1 LNWAR
6 RETVQPI
13 SVTRLF
19 NTFRV
24 RLLLVLA
31 LLLVSTLGVQFLL
44 NYGEERRVAR
54 TIAKQEQAL
63 AASVALAMESF
74 PQKYKYL
81 DDIDKEHPTPL
92 RLEHRSVINVLV
104 VRDDGRVDDSLDP
117 AYKPRTLDDGTFHYF
132 SLSEV
137 PLPSRIVDTGQATDD
152 IRHLLPSST
161 QTQRLPIVGERRAFV
176 IPVRTDKGV
185 NYIIVVLGMQRD
197 TPGSASRRQT
207 LSALLP
213 TLAVMLIAIMVAGF
227 LVWRFTQP
235 IQDLSSAARR
245 VAAGEFN
252 FRVASA
258 TRGDEMGAL
267 SQVFNEML
275 AGLGRLREVES
286 RLNQAERSAVVGRL
300 ASAIAHE
307 IRNPLNY
314 INLSLDHL
322 RTSLAPS
329 DPQKRAVVER
339 LTAQLKTEV
348 QRINARISEFLT
360 YSRPAEL
367 EMSRVNLREI
377 VDDALRIVE
386 AQAAESNIETRV
398 EEGSSLPL
406 VVGDAE
412 SLRSLFTN
420 LIINGV
426 QAIEGAANGGGG
438 RLTVSLAPE
447 DSRRVR
453 VEVSDTGVGI
463 PPESISQ
470 VFEPYYSTKDTGTG
484 LGLAIV
490 KKAVDDHRGTIA
502 VTSKPGEGT
511 TFMVTLPT
519 EQEVRG

>member
-1 LNWAR
+1 M
-6 RETVQPI
+6 
-13 SVTRLF
+13 TRLF
-19 NTFRV
+19 NTFRL

-31 LLLVSTLGVQFLL
+31 ALLIATLGVQFYL
-44 NYGEERRVAR
+44 NRREERRVAL

-63 AASVALAMESF
+63 AAAVALALESLPRF
-74 PQKYKYL
+74 DKYL
-81 DDIDKEHPTPL
+81 VDIDQEHKIPLRQEHP
-92 RLEHRSVINVLV
+92 SVMNVLV

-117 AYKPRTLDDGTFHYF
+117 AYKPRKLADDSNHYTYI
-132 SLSEV
+132 SEIR
-137 PLPSRIVDTGQATDD
+137 LPKRVVESGGHESEDISR
-152 IRHLLPSST
+152 LLPNSSASGS
-161 QTQRLPIVGERRAFV
+161 PVAGEPRTFP
-176 IPVRTDKGV
+176 IPVRTSAGV
-185 NYIIVVLGMQRD
+185 NYIIIVLGSQEGA
-197 TPGSASRRQT
+197 PGSAAHWET
-207 LSALLP
+207 FGPLLP
-213 TLAVMLIAIMVAGF
+213 TLLVMLLATLAAGV
-227 LVWRFTQP
+227 LVWRFTRP

-252 FRVASA
+252 FRVPSA
-258 TRGDEMGAL
+258 ERSDEMGAL
-267 SQVFNEML
+267 SRVFNEML
-275 AGLGRLREVES
+275 AGLGRLRDVES

-329 DPQKRAVVER
+329 DPQKRAVVEK
-339 LTAQLKTEV
+339 LTAQLKSEV

-367 EMSRVNLREI
+367 EMQRVSLREI
-377 VDDALRIVE
+377 IDDALRIVE
-386 AQAAESNIETRV
+386 AQAAESNIETRIIQDA
-398 EEGSSLPL
+398 EIPR

-426 QAIEGAANGGGG
+426 QAIEGAGTLGGS
-438 RLTVSLAPE
+438 LTVTLAA
-447 DSRRVR
+447 DDARRVR
-453 VEVSDTGVGI
+453 VEVSDTGIGI

-490 KKAVDDHRGTIA
+490 KKAVDDHRGTIT

-511 TFMVTLPT
+511 TFTVTLPT
-519 EQEVRG
+519 GRNDE

>member
-1 LNWAR
+1 M
-6 RETVQPI
+6 
-13 SVTRLF
+13 TRLF
-19 NTFRV
+19 NTFRI

-31 LLLVSTLGVQFLL
+31 VLLIATLGVQFYL
-44 NYGEERRVAR
+44 NRREERRVAL

-63 AASVALAMESF
+63 AAAVALALESL
-74 PQKYKYL
+74 PRTDKYL
-81 DDIDKEHPTPL
+81 VAIDQEHKIPLRTEHP
-92 RLEHRSVINVLV
+92 SVMNVLV

-117 AYKPRTLDDGTFHYF
+117 AYKPRKLADDSNHYTYI
-132 SLSEV
+132 SEIQ
-137 PLPSRIVDTGQATDD
+137 LPKRIVEAGGHESED
-152 IRHLLPSST
+152 IARLLPTSST
-161 QTQRLPIVGERRAFV
+161 SGRPVAGEPRTFS
-176 IPVRTDKGV
+176 IPVRTNAGV
-185 NYIIVVLGMQRD
+185 NYIIIVLGSQEGA
-197 TPGSASRRQT
+197 PGTAARWEALGT
-207 LSALLP
+207 LLP
-213 TLAVMLIAIMVAGF
+213 TLAVMLLATLAAGV
-227 LVWRFTQP
+227 LVWRFTRP

-252 FRVASA
+252 FRVPSAS
-258 TRGDEMGAL
+258 RSDEMGAL

-275 AGLGRLREVES
+275 AGLGRLRDVES
-286 RLNQAERSAVVGRL
+286 RLNQAERSAVIGRL

-329 DPQKRAVVER
+329 DPQKRAVVEK

-367 EMSRVNLREI
+367 EMRRVNLREI
-377 VDDALRIVE
+377 IDDALRIVE
-386 AQAAESNIETRV
+386 AQAAELGIETRV
-398 EEGSSLPL
+398 SEEPDLPR

-426 QAIEGAANGGGG
+426 QAIEGAGAGGA
-438 RLTVSLAPE
+438 LTVALSRD

-453 VEVSDTGVGI
+453 AEVSDTGVGI
-463 PPESISQ
+463 PTENISQ
-470 VFEPYYSTKDTGTG
+470 VFEPYYSTKETGTG

-490 KKAVDDHRGTIA
+490 KKAVDDHHGTIT

-511 TFMVTLPT
+511 TFTVTLPT
-519 EQEVRG
+519 GNELEA